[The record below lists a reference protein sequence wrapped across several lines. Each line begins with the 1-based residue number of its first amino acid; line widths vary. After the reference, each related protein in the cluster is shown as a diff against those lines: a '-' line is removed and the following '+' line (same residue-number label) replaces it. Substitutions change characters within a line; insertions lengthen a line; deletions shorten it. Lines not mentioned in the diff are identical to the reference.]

1 MAYFP
6 RPELSSRVLDGEV
19 VVLDHDNEKIHQLNA
34 TASFVWTRLGGTL
47 DLQAIADELTEQF
60 DVSNHK
66 ALGDIRRIVRDFE
79 NLKLVMSGSEF
90 DSRD

>member
-34 TASFVWTRLGGTL
+34 TASFVWTRLDGTL
-47 DLQAIADELTEQF
+47 DLKAIADELAERF
-60 DVSNHK
+60 DVTSQK
-66 ALGDIRRIVRDFE
+66 ALGDIRRIVQDFE
-79 NLKLVMSGSEF
+79 DLKLVMSGSEF
-90 DSRD
+90 DSQD